1 MTAPPMT
8 FPPPPAAAALA
19 AAAAPLPPH
28 APLAAVL
35 RGGMIDAVHSGSV
48 AVVDLGGRL
57 LHAAGNPWSV
67 VPTRSTLKPFQAV
80 PLVAAGGVERFGFT
94 SAEVALLCASH
105 SGEERHVAAAAGL
118 LGKAGNR
125 VEDLQCGSHVPYR
138 YEATGVPPPPPP
150 WSPLAH
156 NCSGKHS
163 GMLAWCVHCGAPK
176 ESYLDFD
183 HPLQAAIRR
192 SVAHFTGVAEGDL
205 AWGVDGCSAPNYAVP
220 LAALARAFAR
230 LASTADDP
238 VYGGAPAR
246 LCAAMTT
253 HPGMVA
259 GEGRNDLAYMLAGRG
274 DWVAKV
280 GAEGLQAIGIRSR
293 GLGIA
298 IKVADGAARG
308 LHPATVAVLDQLGLL
323 DDARRA
329 ELAGWREPVVRNT
342 RGIVTGTIRSLVV
355 LDKLPAVAATNGRG
369 ARSPGSA

>member
-8 FPPPPAAAALA
+8 LPPPPAAAALA

-138 YEATGVPPPPPP
+138 YEATGAPPPPPP

-192 SVAHFTGVAEGDL
+192 SVAHFTGVAEVRSRLGCRRLLGAELRGAAGGSRTGLRPVGRHCRRPGLRRRPGAAVRGDDDTPR
-205 AWGVDGCSAPNYAVP
+205 DGLRRRAQRPRVH
-220 LAALARAFAR
+220 ARRSRRLGRQGRRRRTAGDRYPEPGIGHRDQGRRRRRAR
-230 LASTADDP
+230 LAS
-238 VYGGAPAR
+238 
-246 LCAAMTT
+246 
-253 HPGMVA
+253 
-259 GEGRNDLAYMLAGRG
+259 G
-274 DWVAKV
+274 D
-280 GAEGLQAIGIRSR
+280 
-293 GLGIA
+293 
-298 IKVADGAARG
+298 
-308 LHPATVAVLDQLGLL
+308 
-323 DDARRA
+323 
-329 ELAGWREPVVRNT
+329 
-342 RGIVTGTIRSLVV
+342 
-355 LDKLPAVAATNGRG
+355 GRG
-369 ARSPGSA
+369 ARPAGAARRRAARGTRGLAGTGGAQHAAASLPGRFGRWLSWTSCRP